1 MNKDRSSRYS
11 KWSWLREKVA
21 TRDLGY
27 CLVLTIPA
35 IALLALVSANGRKT
49 TRLGELEGRINS
61 LDIELKSS
69 KISTRDV
76 ENKLENLTKM
86 IKNNTDEMGRINS
99 LDLELKNSTNSNQD
113 LRTRL
118 EDLESTIKSN
128 TNEVGKLKLEID
140 NNTKKVVDLSDVIN
154 KETTNKKTNPANDGI
169 ENDVGKGDG
178 AKNVGSKK
186 NGTSN
191 AGDGKT

>member
-1 MNKDRSSRYS
+1 MENDRSDYAIFSEDRSSRYS

-21 TRDLGY
+21 TRDFGY

-35 IALLALVSANGRKT
+35 LTLLALISANGRKT

-69 KISTRDV
+69 KNSTQDV

-113 LRTRL
+113 LRTQL
-118 EDLESTIKSN
+118 EDLESKIKSN
-128 TNEVGKLKLEID
+128 TNEVGKLKLEIN
-140 NNTKKVVDLSDVIN
+140 NNT
-154 KETTNKKTNPANDGI
+154 
-169 ENDVGKGDG
+169 
-178 AKNVGSKK
+178 
-186 NGTSN
+186 
-191 AGDGKT
+191 

>member
-49 TRLGELEGRINS
+49 TRLGELE
-61 LDIELKSS
+61 
-69 KISTRDV
+69 
-76 ENKLENLTKM
+76 
-86 IKNNTDEMGRINS
+86 GRINS

-191 AGDGKT
+191 AGDDKA

>member
-21 TRDLGY
+21 TRDFGY
-27 CLVLTIPA
+27 CLVLSISV
-35 IALLALVSANGRKT
+35 IALLALISANGRKT

-61 LDIELKSS
+61 LD
-69 KISTRDV
+69 
-76 ENKLENLTKM
+76 
-86 IKNNTDEMGRINS
+86 
-99 LDLELKNSTNSNQD
+99 LELKNSTNSNQE

-128 TNEVGKLKLEID
+128 SNKMGKLKLEID
-140 NNTKKVVDLSDVIN
+140 NNTKKVVDLRDVIN
-154 KETTNKKTNPANDGI
+154 KETTTKKTNPANDGI